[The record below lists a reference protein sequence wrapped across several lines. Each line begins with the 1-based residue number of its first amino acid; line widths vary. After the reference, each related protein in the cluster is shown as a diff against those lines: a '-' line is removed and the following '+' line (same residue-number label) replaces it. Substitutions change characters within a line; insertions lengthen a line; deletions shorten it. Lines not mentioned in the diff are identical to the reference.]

1 MNTTE
6 SIDLGAVFFGV
17 YRRRVLGLLLMH
29 PDEAFHLR
37 EIARIT
43 DTQPGTLRRELLQL
57 TEAGVVT
64 CEKMGNLV
72 RYRAE
77 KACPIYAELRG
88 ILKKTAGVVDVL
100 REALAP
106 LSGDIFAAFVYGSVA
121 SGAER
126 RASDID
132 IMVVGRVAFEEVVA
146 ALHGTTEVLRREV
159 NASVYSE
166 AEFKQSAR
174 KKGQFL
180 SRVLKEPVLMILG
193 NEDDLGKPGENR
205 QAETV

>member
-1 MNTTE
+1 MNTKQ
-6 SIDLGAVFFGV
+6 SSDLGAVFFGA
-17 YRRRVLGLLLMH
+17 YRRRVLGLLLLH

-57 TEAGVVT
+57 TQAGVFT

-72 RYRAE
+72 RYRAD

-106 LSGDIFAAFVYGSVA
+106 LSSDISAAFVYGSVA

-132 IMVVGRVAFEEVVA
+132 VMVVGRVTFEQVTA
-146 ALHGTTEVLRREV
+146 ALHGTFDVLRREV

-166 AEFKQSAR
+166 AEFHQRSR
-174 KKGQFL
+174 EKGQFL
-180 SRVLKEPVLMILG
+180 ARVIKEPVLMILG
-193 NEDDLGKPGENR
+193 NEHDLGKPGENR
-205 QAETV
+205 QAETA

>member
-1 MNTTE
+1 MNTAK

-88 ILKKTAGVVDVL
+88 ILKKTTGVVDVL

-106 LSGDIFAAFVYGSVA
+106 LSSDIFAAFIYGSVA

-132 IMVVGRVAFEEVVA
+132 VMVVGPVTFEEVVA
-146 ALHGTTEVLRREV
+146 ALHGATEVLRREV

-166 AEFKQSAR
+166 AEFKQGAR
-174 KKGQFL
+174 KKERFL
-180 SRVLKEPVLMILG
+180 ARVMKEPVLMILG

>member
-1 MNTTE
+1 MNTKQ
-6 SIDLGAVFFGV
+6 SSDLGAVFFGA
-17 YRRRVLGLLLMH
+17 YRRRVLGLLLLH

-57 TEAGVVT
+57 TQAGVFT

-72 RYRAE
+72 RYQAD

-106 LSGDIFAAFVYGSVA
+106 LSSDISAAFVYGSVA

-132 IMVVGRVAFEEVVA
+132 VMVVGRVTFEQVTA
-146 ALHGTTEVLRREV
+146 ALHGAFDALRREV

-166 AEFKQSAR
+166 AEFNQRSR
-174 KKGQFL
+174 EKGQFL
-180 SRVLKEPVLMILG
+180 ARVMKEPVLMILG
-193 NEDDLGKPGENR
+193 NEHDLKKPGENR
-205 QAETV
+205 QAETA

>member
-1 MNTTE
+1 MNTKQ
-6 SIDLGAVFFGV
+6 SSDLGAVFFGA
-17 YRRRVLGLLLMH
+17 YRRRVLGLLLLH

-57 TEAGVVT
+57 TQAGVFT

-72 RYRAE
+72 RYRAD
-77 KACPIYAELRG
+77 KTCPIYAELRS

-106 LSGDIFAAFVYGSVA
+106 LSSDISAAFVYGSVA

-132 IMVVGRVAFEEVVA
+132 VMVVGRVTFEQVTA
-146 ALHGTTEVLRREV
+146 ALHGTFDVLRREV

-166 AEFKQSAR
+166 AEFHQRSR
-174 KKGQFL
+174 EKGQFL
-180 SRVLKEPVLMILG
+180 ARVIKEPVLMILG
-193 NEDDLGKPGENR
+193 NEHDLKKPGENR
-205 QAETV
+205 QAETA

>member
-1 MNTTE
+1 MNTKQ
-6 SIDLGAVFFGV
+6 SSDLGAVFFGA
-17 YRRRVLGLLLMH
+17 YRRRVLGLLLLH

-57 TEAGVVT
+57 TQAGVFT

-72 RYRAE
+72 RYRAD

-106 LSGDIFAAFVYGSVA
+106 LSDGIFAAFVYGSVA

-132 IMVVGRVAFEEVVA
+132 VMVVGRVTFEQVTA
-146 ALHGTTEVLRREV
+146 ALHGTFDVLRREV
-159 NASVYSE
+159 NANVYSE
-166 AEFKQSAR
+166 AEFHQRSR
-174 KKGQFL
+174 GKGQFL
-180 SRVLKEPVLMILG
+180 ARVMKEPVLMILG
-193 NEDDLGKPGENR
+193 NEHDLGKPGENR
-205 QAETV
+205 QAETA

>member
-1 MNTTE
+1 MNTKQ
-6 SIDLGAVFFGV
+6 SSDLGAVFFGA
-17 YRRRVLGLLLMH
+17 YRRRVLGLLLLH

-57 TEAGVVT
+57 TQAGVFT

-72 RYRAE
+72 RYQAD

-88 ILKKTAGVVDVL
+88 ILKKTAGIVDVL
-100 REALAP
+100 REALVP
-106 LSGDIFAAFVYGSVA
+106 LSSDISAAFVYGSVA
-121 SGAER
+121 SGVER

-132 IMVVGRVAFEEVVA
+132 VMVVGRVTFEQVTA
-146 ALHGTTEVLRREV
+146 ALHGTFDVLRREV

-166 AEFKQSAR
+166 AEFHQRSR
-174 KKGQFL
+174 EKGQFL
-180 SRVLKEPVLMILG
+180 ARVIKEPVLMIFG
-193 NEDDLGKPGENR
+193 NEHDLGKPGENR
-205 QAETV
+205 QAETA

>member
-1 MNTTE
+1 MNTKQ
-6 SIDLGAVFFGV
+6 SSDLGAVFFGA
-17 YRRRVLGLLLMH
+17 YRRRVLGLLLLH

-57 TEAGVVT
+57 TQAGVFT

-72 RYRAE
+72 RYQAD

-106 LSGDIFAAFVYGSVA
+106 LSDGIFAAFVYGSVA

-132 IMVVGRVAFEEVVA
+132 VMVVGRVTFEQVTA
-146 ALHGTTEVLRREV
+146 ALHGTFDVLRREV

-166 AEFKQSAR
+166 AEFHQRSR
-174 KKGQFL
+174 EKGQFL
-180 SRVLKEPVLMILG
+180 ARVIKEPVLMILG
-193 NEDDLGKPGENR
+193 NEHDLGKPGENR
-205 QAETV
+205 QAETA

>member
-1 MNTTE
+1 MNTKQ
-6 SIDLGAVFFGV
+6 SSDLGAVFFGA
-17 YRRRVLGLLLMH
+17 YRRRVLGLLLLH

-43 DTQPGTLRRELLQL
+43 ASQPGTLRRELLQL
-57 TEAGVVT
+57 TQAGVFT

-72 RYRAE
+72 RYQAD

-106 LSGDIFAAFVYGSVA
+106 LSSDISAAFVYGSVA

-132 IMVVGRVAFEEVVA
+132 VMVVGRVTFEQVTA
-146 ALHGTTEVLRREV
+146 ALHGAFDALRREV

-166 AEFKQSAR
+166 AEFHQRSR
-174 KKGQFL
+174 EKGQFL
-180 SRVLKEPVLMILG
+180 ARVMKEPVLMILG
-193 NEDDLGKPGENR
+193 NEHDLKKPGENR
-205 QAETV
+205 QAETA

>member
-1 MNTTE
+1 MNTKQ
-6 SIDLGAVFFGV
+6 SSDLGAVFFGA
-17 YRRRVLGLLLMH
+17 YRRRVLGLLLLY

-57 TEAGVVT
+57 TQAGVFT

-72 RYRAE
+72 RYRAD

-106 LSGDIFAAFVYGSVA
+106 LSDGISAAFVYGSVA

-132 IMVVGRVAFEEVVA
+132 VMVVGRVTFEQVTA
-146 ALHGTTEVLRREV
+146 ALHGAFDALRREV

-166 AEFKQSAR
+166 AEFNQRSR
-174 KKGQFL
+174 EKGQFL
-180 SRVLKEPVLMILG
+180 ARVMKEPVLMILG
-193 NEDDLGKPGENR
+193 NEHDLKKPGENR
-205 QAETV
+205 QAETA

>member
-1 MNTTE
+1 MNTKQ
-6 SIDLGAVFFGV
+6 SSDLGAVFFGA
-17 YRRRVLGLLLMH
+17 YRRRVLGLLLLH

-57 TEAGVVT
+57 TQAGVFT

-72 RYRAE
+72 RYQAD

-106 LSGDIFAAFVYGSVA
+106 LSDGISAAFVYGSVA

-132 IMVVGRVAFEEVVA
+132 VMVVGRVTFEQVTA
-146 ALHGTTEVLRREV
+146 ALHGAFDALRREV

-166 AEFKQSAR
+166 AEFNQRSR
-174 KKGQFL
+174 EKGQFL
-180 SRVLKEPVLMILG
+180 ARVMKEPVLMILG
-193 NEDDLGKPGENR
+193 NEHDLKKPGENR
-205 QAETV
+205 QAETA

>member
-1 MNTTE
+1 MNTKQ
-6 SIDLGAVFFGV
+6 SSDLGAVFFGA
-17 YRRRVLGLLLMH
+17 YRRRVLGLLLLH

-57 TEAGVVT
+57 TQAGVFT

-72 RYRAE
+72 RYQAD

-106 LSGDIFAAFVYGSVA
+106 LSSDISAAFVYGSVA

-126 RASDID
+126 SASDID
-132 IMVVGRVAFEEVVA
+132 VMVVGRVTFEQVVA

-166 AEFKQSAR
+166 AEFNQRSGE
-174 KKGQFL
+174 KGQFL
-180 SRVLKEPVLMILG
+180 ARVMKEPVLMILG
-193 NEDDLGKPGENR
+193 NEHDFRKPGENR
-205 QAETV
+205 

>member
-1 MNTTE
+1 MNTKQ
-6 SIDLGAVFFGV
+6 SSDLGAVFFGA
-17 YRRRVLGLLLMH
+17 YRRRVLGLLLLH

-57 TEAGVVT
+57 TQAGVFT

-72 RYRAE
+72 RYRAD

-106 LSGDIFAAFVYGSVA
+106 LSDGIFAAFVYGSVA

-132 IMVVGRVAFEEVVA
+132 VMVVGRVTFEQVTA
-146 ALHGTTEVLRREV
+146 ALHGAFDALRREV

-166 AEFKQSAR
+166 AEFNQRSR
-174 KKGQFL
+174 EKGQFL
-180 SRVLKEPVLMILG
+180 ARVMKEPVLMILG
-193 NEDDLGKPGENR
+193 NEHDLGKPGENR
-205 QAETV
+205 QAETA

>member
-1 MNTTE
+1 MNTKQ
-6 SIDLGAVFFGV
+6 SSDLGAVFFGA
-17 YRRRVLGLLLMH
+17 YRRRVLGLLLLH

-57 TEAGVVT
+57 TQAGVFT

-72 RYRAE
+72 RYQAD

-106 LSGDIFAAFVYGSVA
+106 LSSDISAAFVYGSVA

-132 IMVVGRVAFEEVVA
+132 VMVVGRVTFEQVTA
-146 ALHGTTEVLRREV
+146 ALHGTFDVLRREV

-166 AEFKQSAR
+166 AEFHQRSR
-174 KKGQFL
+174 EKGQFL
-180 SRVLKEPVLMILG
+180 ARVIKEPVLMILG
-193 NEDDLGKPGENR
+193 NEHDLGKPGENR
-205 QAETV
+205 QAETA

>member
-1 MNTTE
+1 MNTKQ
-6 SIDLGAVFFGV
+6 SSDLGAVFFGA
-17 YRRRVLGLLLMH
+17 YRRRVLGLLLLH

-57 TEAGVVT
+57 TQAGVFT

-72 RYRAE
+72 RYRAD

-106 LSGDIFAAFVYGSVA
+106 LSDGISAAFVYGSVA

-132 IMVVGRVAFEEVVA
+132 VMVVGRVTFEQVTA
-146 ALHGTTEVLRREV
+146 ALHGTFDVLRREV

-166 AEFKQSAR
+166 AEFHQRSR
-174 KKGQFL
+174 EKGQFL
-180 SRVLKEPVLMILG
+180 ARVMKEPVLMILG
-193 NEDDLGKPGENR
+193 NEHDLKKPGENR
-205 QAETV
+205 QAETA

>member
-1 MNTTE
+1 MNTKQ
-6 SIDLGAVFFGV
+6 SSDLGAVFFGA
-17 YRRRVLGLLLMH
+17 YRRRVLGLLLLH

-57 TEAGVVT
+57 TQAGVFT

-72 RYRAE
+72 RYRAD

-106 LSGDIFAAFVYGSVA
+106 LSDGISAAFVYGSVA

-132 IMVVGRVAFEEVVA
+132 VMVVGRVTFEQVTA
-146 ALHGTTEVLRREV
+146 ALHGAFDALRREV

-166 AEFKQSAR
+166 AEFNQRSR
-174 KKGQFL
+174 EKGQFL
-180 SRVLKEPVLMILG
+180 ARVMKEPVLMILG
-193 NEDDLGKPGENR
+193 NEHDLGKPGENR
-205 QAETV
+205 QAETA

>member
-1 MNTTE
+1 MNTKQ
-6 SIDLGAVFFGV
+6 SSDLGAVFFGA
-17 YRRRVLGLLLMH
+17 YRRRVLGLLLLH

-57 TEAGVVT
+57 TQAGVFT

-72 RYRAE
+72 RYRAD

-106 LSGDIFAAFVYGSVA
+106 LSDGISAAFVYGSVA

-132 IMVVGRVAFEEVVA
+132 VMVVGRVTFEQVTA
-146 ALHGTTEVLRREV
+146 ALHGAFDALRREV

-166 AEFKQSAR
+166 AEFNQRSR
-174 KKGQFL
+174 EKGQFL
-180 SRVLKEPVLMILG
+180 ARVMKEPVLMILG
-193 NEDDLGKPGENR
+193 NEHDLKKPGENR
-205 QAETV
+205 QAETA